1 MAFPLKK
8 KLPSLGYF
16 IQVTENGLL
25 HIRIY
30 DDTRV
35 FQFQVL
41 VLESDVLFHR
51 CFLCYRWEILCSYI
65 HRDLCKEKNLLAC

>member
-30 DDTRV
+30 DDTQV
-35 FQFQVL
+35 F
-41 VLESDVLFHR
+41 
-51 CFLCYRWEILCSYI
+51 
-65 HRDLCKEKNLLAC
+65 